1 MNCPGGQYD
10 YIYMHNAAVATAN
23 GTVLDC
29 IHPDKGAM
37 SIASFQ
43 ISGISGDTITFEVP
57 LEVPGTWVGI
67 LVENVTT
74 GVEATTA
81 TVNGCFRCTVAG
93 MKQIRA
99 RLTRSAGTVTVIGV
113 VLA

>member
-23 GTVLDC
+23 GSTLAC
-29 IHPDKGAM
+29 IHPDKGAL

-43 ISGISGDTITFEVP
+43 ITGISGDTITFEVNID
-57 LEVPGTWVGI
+57 ETNWVSI

-74 GVEATTA
+74 GTEATTA
-81 TVNGCFRCTVAG
+81 TANGCYRCTVAG

>member
-10 YIYMHNAAVATAN
+10 YVYLHNAATATSN
-23 GTVLDC
+23 GSVLAC
-29 IHPDKGAM
+29 IHPDKGAL

-43 ISGISGDTITFEVP
+43 ITGISGDTITFEVNVD
-57 LEVPGTWVGI
+57 EANWVGI
-67 LVENVTT
+67 LVENVTS

-81 TVNGCFRCTVAG
+81 TANGCYRCTVAG

>member
-1 MNCPGGQYD
+1 MLVPGGQYD
-10 YIYMHNAAVATAN
+10 YVYLHNAATATAN
-23 GTVLDC
+23 GGVIEC
-29 IHPDKGAM
+29 IHPDRGAL

-43 ISGISGDTITFEVP
+43 ISGISGDTVTFEVP

-81 TVNGCFRCTVAG
+81 TADGCYRCTIAG
-93 MKQIRA
+93 MKKVRA
-99 RLTRSAGTVTVIGV
+99 RLTRVSGTVTVIGV
-113 VLA
+113 AMS